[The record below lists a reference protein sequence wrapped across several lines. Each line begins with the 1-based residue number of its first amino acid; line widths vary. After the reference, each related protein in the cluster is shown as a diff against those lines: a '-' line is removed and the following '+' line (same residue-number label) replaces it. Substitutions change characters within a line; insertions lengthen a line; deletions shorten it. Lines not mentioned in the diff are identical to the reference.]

1 MKQEIRKLSRGP
13 IDFPEIRIDPANDFT
28 DFLRMED
35 SLRDLETFNA
45 YVSPTSPIPYTCR
58 MQLV

>member
-28 DFLRMED
+28 EFLRLED
-35 SLRDLETFNA
+35 SLRDMETFNT
-45 YVSPTSPIPYTCR
+45 YVSFLNCLLIYGLSTK
-58 MQLV
+58 